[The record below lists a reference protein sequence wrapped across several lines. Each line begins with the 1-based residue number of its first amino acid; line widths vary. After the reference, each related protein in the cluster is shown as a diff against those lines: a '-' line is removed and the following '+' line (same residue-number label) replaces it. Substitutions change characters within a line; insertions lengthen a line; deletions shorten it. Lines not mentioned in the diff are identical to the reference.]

1 MTYIFTAPQL
11 GGIIQQ
17 ALETDEHLFLKTL
30 HS

>member
-11 GGIIQQ
+11 GESFNKHSKQTI
-17 ALETDEHLFLKTL
+17 HLFLKTL